1 MSVEQL
7 ARCEFKYAIQ
17 PDTLDRIRRELERYC
32 VVDRT
37 GVCDSDG
44 YYTIDSL
51 YFDTHNLDLFRESD
65 EERSVRRKLRVRTY
79 PDTPASNVKIEVK
92 RRMHELILK
101 TSLVVPYQG
110 WQSWL
115 APGFDG
121 SVLKPESREALAT
134 FVTLQRHLHAEPKIL
149 VRYSRVAFHST
160 IDNYVRI
167 TFDRRMAYQ
176 PMRTLTLEA
185 APRRWAP
192 LDSARWIGDAGSLL
206 MEVKFRNRA
215 PLWVGD
221 LIRRNGLVRQGFSK
235 FGTAIRISSRE
246 IVRCWDLA
254 PAWPSARSEVSKWIF

>member
-7 ARCEFKYAIQ
+7 ARCEFKYAVQRGI
-17 PDTLDRIRRELERYC
+17 LDRIRRELERYC

-51 YFDTHNLDLFRESD
+51 YFDTPNLDFFRESY
-65 EERSVRRKLRVRTY
+65 EERPVRRKLRVRAY
-79 PDTPASNVKIEVK
+79 PDTPGSIVKIEVK
-92 RRMHELILK
+92 RRIHELILK

-115 APGFDG
+115 EPGADG
-121 SVLKPESREALAT
+121 AVLKSGSREALAT

-160 IDNYVRI
+160 IDNHVRI

-176 PMRTLTLEA
+176 A
-185 APRRWAP
+185 ARSLDLLANPRRWAP
-192 LDSARWIGDAGSLL
+192 LDSAGCLGSADSLL

-221 LIRRNGLVRQGFSK
+221 LIRRFGLVRRGFSK
-235 FGTAIRISSRE
+235 YGMAIRLSSRE
-246 IVRCWDLA
+246 TVRCWDLA
-254 PAWPSARSEVSKWIF
+254 PAWSSARSEASQWIS